1 MITNHFGGLGLEI
14 AGIQNVKFV
23 STSIIAVDF
32 YNLEVKPKIFT
43 IIFPTSIVYYEE
55 SLSRRISTLF
65 TNFLNIAVGNV
76 LINKSVKLSL
86 DRICFT
92 SISPLL

>member
-32 YNLEVKPKIFT
+32 LQFRSKTKDIYDH
-43 IIFPTSIVYYEE
+43 FPH
-55 SLSRRISTLF
+55 F
-65 TNFLNIAVGNV
+65 N
-76 LINKSVKLSL
+76 
-86 DRICFT
+86 C
-92 SISPLL
+92 LL